1 MEEEIIDMIIEI
13 TDEEDIRDNLD
24 INLFENDMLD
34 SLGYTELLVAID
46 EKFGI
51 ELSPT
56 EIKREM
62 VDTPNKI
69 VKLIKSRR
77 K

>member
-13 TDEEDIRDNLD
+13 TDEENIRDNLD